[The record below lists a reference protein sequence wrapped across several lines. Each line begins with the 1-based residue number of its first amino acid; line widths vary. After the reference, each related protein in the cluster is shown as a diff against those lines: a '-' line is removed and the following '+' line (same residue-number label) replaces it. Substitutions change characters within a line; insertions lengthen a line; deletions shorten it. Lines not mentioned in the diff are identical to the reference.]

1 MNNSGSIVKWLDDD
15 RDELQLY
22 ITEQNKLSIRSIS
35 RSHKDE
41 VWLNRSQ
48 IVDLV
53 EFLEMYLETN
63 EDEEMYLERIYRGTY
78 E

>member
-15 RDELQLY
+15 KDELQLY

-35 RSHKDE
+35 RSYKDE
-41 VWLNRSQ
+41 VWLNRNQ
-48 IVDLV
+48 IIDLV

-63 EDEEMYLERIYRGTY
+63 EEE
-78 E
+78 